1 MSATLG
7 SLALAGVMQS
17 TGAVA
22 TETVGN
28 VLFVDFVAGTVI
40 PQYAAATGTT
50 AAAVEAG
57 IASGVTIGT
66 GGLILI
72 GAAALA
78 IIGAIIAWWVSTHK
92 DLETDDTP
100 VTTLSEVGW
109 GDLKFS
115 HMYRDGTYNPGSG
128 YQYKLRPIS
137 NGTPFTGALGHRIK
151 INDNLYLECTN
162 SSTVIYYFKRA
173 DGTNYDSFYD
183 GGYTYLPF
191 LQFSHTSFSPNIS
204 KSNPAYMSII
214 SENMSSDPLGYPPM
228 IMSLPCTRVSGDFFF
243 LESVIRWGGNRRGF
257 TDIIQTLIN
266 YLITQ
271 SGIETYLDQARVRQK
286 KKKDA
291 LEIPQLDPSQELAIN
306 TGAATL
312 EIPNP
317 NLDEIGKYMNE
328 HVNNPAAD
336 PAKGFN
342 YQPPFEVKDVQLPNP
357 KPGDIP
363 ITPPLPAPEI
373 PTDPVAPPQLPVLGS
388 SSSGMVRL
396 WNPTPEEMGEISKF
410 MLSGDFIDQVVKLFS
425 DPADYLLS
433 LSLQPVTPS
442 VSAKESIYIGSL
454 PVPNITVAPITSQ
467 YATVDFG
474 SIEIPAVYNSF
485 VDYDTQFSIFL
496 PCIGEQPLNT
506 QDMIGSTIHLKYN
519 VDVLTGTFAA
529 LLHVSRN
536 TNGINLDAVLYQWQG
551 NLAAQIPIRA
561 SSWNVGIT
569 DIAAGA
575 LAGAAGGPYGALAGA
590 GVALGKGLLK
600 PRISGS
606 GSLSGNAGLLGIQ
619 YPYLIIN
626 RPRTATPSNY
636 KGYSGV
642 STSEVSRLGD
652 LSGYTMV
659 QDTHLQGIPATSDE
673 LDEILSLLKGGVIL

>member
-17 TGAVA
+17 TGVAA

-78 IIGAIIAWWVSTHK
+78 IIAAIIIWWISK
-92 DLETDDTP
+92 NSSLENTEKE
-100 VTTLSEVGW
+100 TTVLSRISF
-109 GDLKFS
+109 GDLIIAEPGDLHYITSSEYTFPAKTIGTKFS
-115 HMYRDGTYNPGSG
+115 KKGDRVKLAEDVYLMLSTETPATSTVYFDLVHEDGT
-128 YQYKLRPIS
+128 K
-137 NGTPFTGALGHRIK
+137 
-151 INDNLYLECTN
+151 
-162 SSTVIYYFKRA
+162 
-173 DGTNYDSFYD
+173 
-183 GGYTYLPF
+183 YTT
-191 LQFSHTSFSPNIS
+191 SSFSGFRAGNGDYGTILDED
-204 KSNPAYMSII
+204 NPAMVF
-214 SENMSSDPLGYPPM
+214 N
-228 IMSLPCTRVSGDFFF
+228 
-243 LESVIRWGGNRRGF
+243 GNGVYQNSFCLKNPNSNRYINNRFYGNSNYF
-257 TDIIQTLIN
+257 TYFTAALLQQITGIIIQQFTSKVN
-266 YLITQ
+266 
-271 SGIETYLDQARVRQK
+271 QK
-286 KKKDA
+286 KKENA
-291 LEIPQLDPSQELAIN
+291 VEIPQINTDQELAIN
-306 TGAATL
+306 TGAATFEL
-312 EIPNP
+312 PNP
-317 NLDEIGKYMNE
+317 NKDEIKKYMDE
-328 HVNNPAAD
+328 QVNNPAAD

-363 ITPPLPAPEI
+363 IAPPLPAPEI

-442 VSAKESIYIGSL
+442 VSAKEPIYIGSL
-454 PVPNITVAPITSQ
+454 PVPNITVSPVTSQ

-561 SSWNVGIT
+561 SSWNVGIA
-569 DIAAGA
+569 DVAAGA
-575 LAGAAGGPYGALAGA
+575 IAGAAGGPYGAIAGA

-626 RPRTATPSNY
+626 RPRMATPSNY
-636 KGYSGV
+636 KDYSGV
-642 STSEVSRLGD
+642 STSEVTRLGD
-652 LSGYTMV
+652 LTGYTMV

>member
-78 IIGAIIAWWVSTHK
+78 IIAGIIAWWISTHPK
-92 DLETDDTP
+92 LDVAEDI
-100 VTTLSEVGW
+100 TTVLSQNSI
-109 GDLKFS
+109 GDLIIGEPGELDYSISPTTFEPLTIGTGFS
-115 HMYRDGTYNPGSG
+115 KQGDKV
-128 YQYKLRPIS
+128 KLYE
-137 NGTPFTGALGHRIK
+137 
-151 INDNLYLECTN
+151 DLYLVLTTTTP
-162 SSTVIYYFKRA
+162 SSSGVFQLQHA
-173 DGTNYDSFYD
+173 DGTQYRYPSGYSGFFAGNNRDNQNRIIDEDNPAMLFAGNGIYEIGFCTKIATNNKYAASTFY
-183 GGYTYLPF
+183 GNGFLTYLTIAIIK
-191 LQFSHTSFSPNIS
+191 QFTGIDVTKKTS
-204 KSNPAYMSII
+204 KV
-214 SENMSSDPLGYPPM
+214 D
-228 IMSLPCTRVSGDFFF
+228 
-243 LESVIRWGGNRRGF
+243 
-257 TDIIQTLIN
+257 
-266 YLITQ
+266 
-271 SGIETYLDQARVRQK
+271 QK
-286 KKKDA
+286 KKQNA
-291 LEIPQLDPSQELAIN
+291 LEIPQLDPNQELAIN
-306 TGAATL
+306 TGAATFEL
-312 EIPNP
+312 PNP
-317 NLDEIGKYMNE
+317 NLDEIKKYMNE
-328 HVNNPAAD
+328 QVNNPASD

-363 ITPPLPAPEI
+363 ITPPVPAPEI
-373 PTDPVAPPQLPVLGS
+373 PSEPVTPPNLPVQGS
-388 SSSGMVRL
+388 TSSGMVRL
-396 WNPTPEEMGEISKF
+396 WNPTPEEMGAISKF
-410 MLSGDFIDQVVKLFS
+410 MLSGDFIDQVVKLFA

-442 VSAKESIYIGSL
+442 VSAKETIYIGSL
-454 PVPNITVAPITSQ
+454 PVPTITVSPITSQ
-467 YATVDFG
+467 YSTVEFG

-506 QDMIGSTIHLKYN
+506 QDMIGSTIHLQYN

-529 LLHVSRN
+529 LLRVTRS

-636 KGYSGV
+636 KDYSGV
-642 STSEVSRLGD
+642 STSEVTRLGD

>member
-78 IIGAIIAWWVSTHK
+78 IIAGIIAWWISTHPK
-92 DLETDDTP
+92 LENTEDPINITSLNFYDLNLWGNENDFNNRTAEVAGDTINGNGGTVRINDEYTLKLDDWT
-100 VTTLSEVGW
+100 W
-109 GDLKFS
+109 
-115 HMYRDGTYNPGSG
+115 
-128 YQYKLRPIS
+128 
-137 NGTPFTGALGHRIK
+137 NGTSTMVEVKWSVLKGNITVFNSTELTGAPTYFDHYFPIVFTVA
-151 INDNLYLECTN
+151 NPNNNPYLIAHNKRTMKG
-162 SSTVIYYFKRA
+162 SSI
-173 DGTNYDSFYD
+173 
-183 GGYTYLPF
+183 PF
-191 LQFSHTSFSPNIS
+191 LWDSVSVKKIS
-204 KSNPAYMSII
+204 
-214 SENMSSDPLGYPPM
+214 
-228 IMSLPCTRVSGDFFF
+228 DF
-243 LESVIRWGGNRRGF
+243 LKNAIGGNP
-257 TDIIQTLIN
+257 
-266 YLITQ
+266 IT
-271 SGIETYLDQARVRQK
+271 ENDVNQK
-286 KKKDA
+286 KKQNA
-291 LEIPQLDPSQELAIN
+291 LEIPQLDPNQELAIN
-306 TGAATL
+306 TGAATFEL
-312 EIPNP
+312 PNP
-317 NLDEIGKYMNE
+317 NKDEIKKYMDE
-328 HVNNPAAD
+328 QVNNPAAD

-363 ITPPLPAPEI
+363 ITPPVPAPEI
-373 PTDPVAPPQLPVLGS
+373 PSEPVTPPNLPVQGS
-388 SSSGMVRL
+388 TSSGMVRL
-396 WNPTPEEMGEISKF
+396 WNPTAAEMGEISKF

-433 LSLQPVTPS
+433 LSLQPITPS
-442 VSAKESIYIGSL
+442 VSAKEAIYIGSL
-454 PVPNITVAPITSQ
+454 PVPNITVSPITSQ

-506 QDMIGSTIHLKYN
+506 QDMIGSTIHLQYN

-529 LLHVSRN
+529 LLRVTRS
-536 TNGINLDAVLYQWQG
+536 TNGVNLDAVLYQWQG

-636 KGYSGV
+636 KDYSGV